1 MANQVDGGT
10 QAQGVVSGLDQE
22 ELTLREKM
30 AKQGNATRVGDD
42 DHCVPGETPVGTGEA
57 DDAFGAPAGGLLPH
71 NHPESGRCVRCNESF
86 IFRTCSMLT

>member
-30 AKQGNATRVGDD
+30 AEKAKAEGRAKLPDALETHG
-42 DHCVPGETPVGTGEA
+42 PGETPVGTGEA
-57 DDAFGAPAGGLLPH
+57 DDAFGSAAGGPAA
-71 NHPESGRCVRCNESF
+71 P
-86 IFRTCSMLT
+86 